1 MVLEHLGINVS
12 DASAMAAWY
21 CDHLGLSVSRQTET
35 AWFLAD
41 STGRMLL
48 EIYTNPAVKQI
59 DYASLE
65 PGSFHIAFVSDDI
78 TADRGRL
85 IEVGGRADGEI
96 FTDGDDEFAI
106 VRDPWGVAVQL
117 AKRGTPM
124 V

>member
-1 MVLEHLGINVS
+1 MILEHFGINVT
-12 DASAMAAWY
+12 DAAGMAGWY
-21 CDHLGLSVSRQTET
+21 CEHLGLSVSRKTET
-35 AWFLAD
+35 AYFLAD

-65 PGSFHIAFVSDDI
+65 PGAFHIAFVSDDI
-78 TADRGRL
+78 AADRGRL
-85 IEVGGRADGEI
+85 IEAGGRADGEI
-96 FTDGDDEFAI
+96 FTDGADEFAI
-106 VRDPWGVAVQL
+106 IRDPWGVAVQL

>member
-1 MVLEHLGINVS
+1 MVLEHFGINVT
-12 DASAMAAWY
+12 DAAAMAKWY
-21 CDHLGLSVSRQTET
+21 CENLGLSISRQTET

-41 STGRMLL
+41 SSGRMLL

-78 TADRGRL
+78 AADRARL
-85 IEVGGRADGEI
+85 IEAGGTGDGEI

-106 VRDPWGVAVQL
+106 VRDPWGIAVQL

>member
-1 MVLEHLGINVS
+1 MVLEHIGINVS
-12 DASAMAAWY
+12 DAAGMAAWY
-21 CDHLGLSVSRQTET
+21 CEHLGLSVSRQTET

-59 DYASLE
+59 DYAALE
-65 PGSFHIAFVSDDI
+65 PGSFHIAFVSDDVA
-78 TADRGRL
+78 ADRGRL
-85 IEVGGRADGEI
+85 IEAGGSADGEI
-96 FTDGDDEFAI
+96 FVDGGDEFAI